1 MLLSDLLARVKGLA
15 LVVVVHVVACDRV
28 REREDSRASRSSR
41 HASRRWPGSARCR
54 ERAGPA
60 ACVKAV
66 AGFGGRREA
75 EPSVPGVALCQRAWD
90 DCGVIGR
97 HRELHAAIAAVG
109 LAAGVAA
116 FALTQARSHD
126 ELRAVG
132 HLEEAGFVLAI
143 GWSFIAG
150 GLIAWGRRPQ
160 SRFGPLMIAVGF
172 AWFVAAL
179 AALWLGLFF
188 HALLAFPTGRL
199 DSRPARWLVGAYY
212 LDVIVVQFAWLVFA
226 DVRGEEGCSGCPD
239 NLFLIADKPHL
250 ADAILIVHQPIF
262 WFGVLAGGVLVLLRR
277 WYRATHV
284 SRRALAP
291 VFASGGLC
299 LLVLALTVFV
309 EPFSFEGGQII
320 GWASG
325 FAFTAVPL
333 AFLAGLARS
342 RLDRIAVGDLVVE
355 LGEAPLPEQLRD
367 GLARAIHDPS
377 LEIAYFLKDGRW
389 VDVEGRDT
397 ELPAPA
403 SGRSATLVRR
413 GGRPVAALIHDSSVA
428 DEGGLVEA
436 VAAAAGLALENERLH
451 ADLRARLED
460 LAESRARIVETGDA
474 ERRRLERDLHD
485 GAQQRF
491 VAVAVRLESARRLVA
506 GSPAEA
512 EHALDVARTELREA
526 IDELRGLARG
536 IHPWTLSRRGLGAAL
551 RALAR
556 RSAIPLDVDVD
567 SIPRLPPSVEAAA
580 YFIAAEAVA
589 NATKYSHAT
598 HISINAHLEENV
610 LRLFV
615 ADDGIGGANDKLGTG
630 IQGIRDRAEATGGR
644 LMLSSPAG
652 GPTVIEVRLPAV
664 EAVLAVGRAG

>member
-1 MLLSDLLARVKGLA
+1 VISRQRGLQLA
-15 LVVVVHVVACDRV
+15 
-28 REREDSRASRSSR
+28 
-41 HASRRWPGSARCR
+41 
-54 ERAGPA
+54 
-60 ACVKAV
+60 
-66 AGFGGRREA
+66 
-75 EPSVPGVALCQRAWD
+75 
-90 DCGVIGR
+90 IG
-97 HRELHAAIAAVG
+97 AVG

-116 FALTQARSHD
+116 FALTLARDHD

-132 HLEEAGFVLAI
+132 HPEEAGFVLAI
-143 GWSFIAG
+143 GWSFIAS

-160 SRFGPLMIAVGF
+160 SRFGPLMIAVGL
-172 AWFVAAL
+172 AWFAAAL
-179 AALWLGLFF
+179 EAANNALPFSIGLALAPLWIGLFL
-188 HALLAFPTGRL
+188 HALLAFPSGRL
-199 DSRPARWLVGAYY
+199 DSRLARWLVGVYY
-212 LDVIVVQFAWLVFA
+212 LDVILVQFAWLAFA
-226 DVRGEEGCSGCPD
+226 DLSTEVDCSGCPD
-239 NLFLIADKPHL
+239 NLFLIADEPDL
-250 ADAILIVHQPIF
+250 AQAILIVEQPIIG
-262 WFGVLAGGVLVLLRR
+262 FGVLVGGVLVLFRR
-277 WYRATHV
+277 WRRATPA

-299 LLVLALTVFV
+299 LLVLALTVLV
-309 EPFSFEGGQII
+309 EPFSYRGGQII
-320 GWASG
+320 GWVG
-325 FAFTAVPL
+325 GVAFTAVPL

-389 VDVEGRDT
+389 VDVEGRNT
-397 ELPAPA
+397 ELPLAA

-428 DEGGLVEA
+428 DEGSLVEA

-451 ADLRARLED
+451 AELRARLED

-506 GSPAEA
+506 ASPAEA

-536 IHPWTLSRRGLGAAL
+536 IHPWTLSRRGLGPAL

-567 SIPRLPPSVEAAA
+567 SMPRLPSSVEAAA

-589 NATKYSHAT
+589 NATKHSHAT
-598 HISINAHLEENV
+598 HISISAHLEEDV

-615 ADDGIGGANDKLGTG
+615 ADDGMGGANDKLGTG
-630 IQGIRDRAEATGGR
+630 IQGIRDRAEAAGG
-644 LMLSSPAG
+644 LFLLSSPTG

-664 EAVLAVGRAG
+664 EPGLAVGRAG

>member
-1 MLLSDLLARVKGLA
+1 VT
-15 LVVVVHVVACDRV
+15 
-28 REREDSRASRSSR
+28 
-41 HASRRWPGSARCR
+41 SRRRWLQVAIG
-54 ERAGPA
+54 
-60 ACVKAV
+60 AV
-66 AGFGGRREA
+66 GFG
-75 EPSVPGVALCQRAWD
+75 V
-90 DCGVIGR
+90 
-97 HRELHAAIAAVG
+97 
-109 LAAGVAA
+109 GVAA
-116 FALTQARSHD
+116 FELTLARNHD

-132 HLEEAGFVLAI
+132 HPEEAGFVLAI

-150 GLIAWGRRPQ
+150 GLIAWARRPQ
-160 SRFGPLMIAVGF
+160 IRFGPLMIAVGF

-179 AALWLGLFF
+179 EASNDALPFSIGRALAALWIALFF
-188 HALLAFPTGRL
+188 HALLAFPTGGL
-199 DSRPARWLVGAYY
+199 DSRLARWLVGVYY
-212 LDVIVVQFAWLVFA
+212 LDVILVQFAWLVFA
-226 DVRGEEGCSGCPD
+226 DVRGEVGCSGCPD
-239 NLFLIADKPHL
+239 NLFLVADKPDL
-250 ADAILIVHQPIF
+250 AQAILILHQPIIG
-262 WFGVLAGGVLVLLRR
+262 FGVLVGGVLVLLGR
-277 WYRATHV
+277 WRRATPA

-309 EPFSFEGGQII
+309 EPFSYEGGQVI
-320 GWASG
+320 GWAG
-325 FAFTAVPL
+325 GLAFTAVPL

-355 LGEAPLPEQLRD
+355 LGQSPAPEQLRE

-389 VDVEGRDT
+389 VDVEGRDV
-397 ELPAPA
+397 ELPVPS

-413 GGRPVAALIHDSSVA
+413 AGDPVAALVHDSSVA

-451 ADLRARLED
+451 AELRARLED

-506 GSPAEA
+506 ASPGA

-526 IDELRGLARG
+526 IDELRGLAHG
-536 IHPWTLSRRGLGAAL
+536 IHPWALSRRGLGAAL

-556 RSAIPLDVDVD
+556 RSAIPVDLDVD
-567 SIPRLPPSVEAAA
+567 SMPRVPSSVEAAA

-589 NATKYSHAT
+589 NATKHSQGT
-598 HISINAHLEENV
+598 HISISAQVEEDV
-610 LRLFV
+610 LRVFV
-615 ADDGIGGANDKLGTG
+615 ADDGIGGADDKRGTG
-630 IQGIRDRAEATGGR
+630 IQGIRDRAEAAGGR
-644 LMLSSPAG
+644 LLLSSPAG

-664 EAVLAVGRAG
+664 EAGLTVGRAG

>member
-1 MLLSDLLARVKGLA
+1 
-15 LVVVVHVVACDRV
+15 
-28 REREDSRASRSSR
+28 
-41 HASRRWPGSARCR
+41 
-54 ERAGPA
+54 
-60 ACVKAV
+60 
-66 AGFGGRREA
+66 
-75 EPSVPGVALCQRAWD
+75 
-90 DCGVIGR
+90 VIGR
-97 HRELHAAIAAVG
+97 RRELHAAIAAVG

-116 FALTQARSHD
+116 FALTQARNHD

-132 HLEEAGFVLAI
+132 HPEEAGFVLAI

-150 GLIAWGRRPQ
+150 GLIAWGRRP
-160 SRFGPLMIAVGF
+160 RIWFGPLMIAVGF

-179 AALWLGLFF
+179 EAANDALPFSIGRAIAALWIGVFF

-199 DSRPARWLVGAYY
+199 DSRLARWLVGVYY
-212 LDVIVVQFAWLVFA
+212 LDVILVQFAWLVFA

-250 ADAILIVHQPIF
+250 ADAILIVHQPIIG
-262 WFGVLAGGVLVLLRR
+262 FGVLAGGVLVLLLR
-277 WYRATHV
+277 WRRATPA

-309 EPFSFEGGQII
+309 EPFSYEGGQII

-377 LEIAYFLKDGRW
+377 LEIAYFLKNGRW

-413 GGRPVAALIHDSSVA
+413 AGLPVAALVHDSSVA
-428 DEGGLVEA
+428 EEGGLVEA

-491 VAVAVRLESARRLVA
+491 VAVAVRLESARRLVTA
-506 GSPAEA
+506 SPAEA
-512 EHALDVARTELREA
+512 ENALDVARTELREA

-551 RALAR
+551 RELAR
-556 RSAIPLDVDVD
+556 RSVIPLQVDID
-567 SIPRLPPSVEAAA
+567 SIPRLPSSVEAAA

-589 NATKYSHAT
+589 NATKHSHAT
-598 HISINAHLEENV
+598 HISISAHVEENA
-610 LRLFV
+610 LRLYI
-615 ADDGIGGANDKLGTG
+615 ADDGIGGAKDISGSG

-644 LMLSSPAG
+644 LTVTSPAG
-652 GPTVIEVRLPAV
+652 GPTVIEVRVPADV
-664 EAVLAVGRAG
+664 AGLAVSAPTSRE

>member
-1 MLLSDLLARVKGLA
+1 M
-15 LVVVVHVVACDRV
+15 
-28 REREDSRASRSSR
+28 
-41 HASRRWPGSARCR
+41 
-54 ERAGPA
+54 
-60 ACVKAV
+60 
-66 AGFGGRREA
+66 
-75 EPSVPGVALCQRAWD
+75 
-90 DCGVIGR
+90 IGR

-132 HLEEAGFVLAI
+132 HPEETGFVLAI

-172 AWFVAAL
+172 AWFVAALEAANDALPFSIGRAL

-250 ADAILIVHQPIF
+250 ADAILIVHQPIIG
-262 WFGVLAGGVLVLLRR
+262 FGVLAGGVLVLLRR

-309 EPFSFEGGQII
+309 EPFSYEGGQII

-589 NATKYSHAT
+589 NATKHSQAT

>member
-1 MLLSDLLARVKGLA
+1 VTGRKRGL
-15 LVVVVHVVACDRV
+15 
-28 REREDSRASRSSR
+28 
-41 HASRRWPGSARCR
+41 
-54 ERAGPA
+54 
-60 ACVKAV
+60 
-66 AGFGGRREA
+66 
-75 EPSVPGVALCQRAWD
+75 Q
-90 DCGVIGR
+90 
-97 HRELHAAIAAVG
+97 AAIGAVG
-109 LAAGVAA
+109 LAAGVVA
-116 FALTQARSHD
+116 FELTLASNHD

-132 HLEEAGFVLAI
+132 HPEEAGFVVAI

-150 GLIAWGRRPQ
+150 GLIAWARRPQ
-160 SRFGPLMIAVGF
+160 IRFGPLMIAVGF

-179 AALWLGLFF
+179 EASNDALPFSVGRALAALWIGLFF

-199 DSRPARWLVGAYY
+199 DSRLARWLVGVYY
-212 LDVIVVQFAWLVFA
+212 ADVIVVQLAWLVFA
-226 DVRGEEGCSGCPD
+226 DVRGEVGCSGCPD
-239 NLFLIADKPHL
+239 NLFLVADKPDL
-250 ADAILIVHQPIF
+250 AQAILVLHQPIIG
-262 WFGVLAGGVLVLLRR
+262 FGVLVGGVLVLLRR
-277 WYRATHV
+277 WRRATPA

-299 LLVLALTVFV
+299 LLVLALTIFV
-309 EPFSFEGGQII
+309 EPFSYEGGQII

-325 FAFTAVPL
+325 LAFTAVPL

-355 LGEAPLPEQLRD
+355 LGQAPAPEQLRK

-397 ELPAPA
+397 ELPAP
-403 SGRSATLVRR
+403 SSDRSATLVRR
-413 GGRPVAALIHDSSVA
+413 AGSPVAALIHDSSVA

-451 ADLRARLED
+451 AELRARLED
-460 LAESRARIVETGDA
+460 LTESRARIVETGDA

-506 GSPAEA
+506 ASPGA

-526 IDELRGLARG
+526 IDELRGLAHG

-556 RSAIPLDVDVD
+556 RSAIPLDLDVD
-567 SIPRLPPSVEAAA
+567 SMQRVPPSVEAAA

-589 NATKYSHAT
+589 NATKHSQAT
-598 HISINAHLEENV
+598 HISISAHVEEDV

-615 ADDGIGGANDKLGTG
+615 ADDGIGGADDKRGTG
-630 IQGIRDRAEATGGR
+630 IQGIRDRAEAAGGR
-644 LMLSSPAG
+644 LLLSSPAG

-664 EAVLAVGRAG
+664 EAGLTVGSPG

>member
-1 MLLSDLLARVKGLA
+1 VAIGAAGFAVGVAVFELTLAR
-15 LVVVVHVVACDRV
+15 D
-28 REREDSRASRSSR
+28 
-41 HASRRWPGSARCR
+41 
-54 ERAGPA
+54 
-60 ACVKAV
+60 
-66 AGFGGRREA
+66 
-75 EPSVPGVALCQRAWD
+75 
-90 DCGVIGR
+90 
-97 HRELHAAIAAVG
+97 
-109 LAAGVAA
+109 
-116 FALTQARSHD
+116 HD

-132 HLEEAGFVLAI
+132 HPEEAGFVLAI

-150 GLIAWGRRPQ
+150 GLIAWARRPQ
-160 SRFGPLMIAVGF
+160 IRFGPLMIAVGF

-179 AALWLGLFF
+179 EASNDALPFSIGRALAALWIALFF
-188 HALLAFPTGRL
+188 HALLAFPTGGL
-199 DSRPARWLVGAYY
+199 DSRLARWLVGVYY
-212 LDVIVVQFAWLVFA
+212 LDVILVQFAWLVFA
-226 DVRGEEGCSGCPD
+226 DVRGEVGCSGCPD
-239 NLFLIADKPHL
+239 NLFLVADKPDL
-250 ADAILIVHQPIF
+250 AQAILILHQPIIG
-262 WFGVLAGGVLVLLRR
+262 FGVLVGGVLVLLRR
-277 WYRATHV
+277 WSRATSA

-299 LLVLALTVFV
+299 MLVLALTIFV
-309 EPFSFEGGQII
+309 EPFSYEGGQII

-325 FAFTAVPL
+325 LAFTAVPL

-355 LGEAPLPEQLRD
+355 LGQAPTPEQLRD
-367 GLARAIHDPS
+367 GLGRAIHDPS
-377 LEIAYFLKDGRW
+377 LAIAYFLKDGRW
-389 VDVEGRDT
+389 VDVDGRDT
-397 ELPAPA
+397 ELPLPS

-413 GGRPVAALIHDSSVA
+413 AGSPVAALIHDASVA
-428 DEGGLVEA
+428 DDEGLVEA

-451 ADLRARLED
+451 AELRARLED

-506 GSPAEA
+506 ASPGA

-526 IDELRGLARG
+526 IDELRGLAHG

-556 RSAIPLDVDVD
+556 RSAIPLDLDVD
-567 SIPRLPPSVEAAA
+567 SMQRVPSSVEAAA

-589 NATKYSHAT
+589 NATKHSQAT
-598 HISINAHLEENV
+598 HISISAHVEEDV

-615 ADDGIGGANDKLGTG
+615 ADDGIGGADDKRGTG
-630 IQGIRDRAEATGGR
+630 IQGIRDRAEAAGGR
-644 LMLSSPAG
+644 LLLSSPAG

-664 EAVLAVGRAG
+664 EAGLTVGSPG